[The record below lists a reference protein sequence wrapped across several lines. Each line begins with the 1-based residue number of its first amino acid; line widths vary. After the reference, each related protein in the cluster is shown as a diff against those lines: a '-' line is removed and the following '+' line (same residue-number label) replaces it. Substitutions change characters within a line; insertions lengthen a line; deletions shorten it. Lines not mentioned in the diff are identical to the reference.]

1 MEAHHK
7 GIEVEPH
14 RDSAQVVLHTDLV
27 LHMGFEVALHTDL
40 VAADYKGL
48 TVVFHTTLNHMDL
61 RIPGKQQQSDHM
73 DPIEDSARKQQS
85 DHMEMTP
92 SYCKLPVYHTKDMHS
107 LLEAHTHHNSYKSQ

>member
-14 RDSAQVVLHTDLV
+14 RDSALVALHTDLV
-27 LHMGFEVALHTDL
+27 LHMGFEVALHTDS

-48 TVVFHTTLNHMDL
+48 TVAFHTTLNHMDL
-61 RIPGKQQQSDHM
+61 RIPGEQQQSDHM
-73 DPIEDSARKQQS
+73 DPIEDSARKQPS

-92 SYCKLPVYHTKDMHS
+92 GYCKLLVYEVR
-107 LLEAHTHHNSYKSQ
+107 L